1 MRFRRLITLALS
13 AAAAAACGSPASDD
27 SAAPPSDSAARPND
41 QTARASKDAKPANA
55 RSALANA
62 GAVSTKDACPPGADV
77 IRALAE
83 HDMPRVA
90 SFVDPAG
97 GVRFSPY
104 PYVDTTADRVIRAR
118 DISALWTA
126 RDTARWGSYDGSG
139 EPILL
144 PYSAYHAK
152 FVYDVDFAHAPRV
165 AVDSLPMGTGN
176 ATNNIRAVYRGA
188 AVVEYHWPGTDPSMH
203 GMDWRSL
210 WLVFARDGSR
220 CSLVGIVHG
229 AWTI

>member
-1 MRFRRLITLALS
+1 MTNKGRTATTDR
-13 AAAAAACGSPASDD
+13 AS
-27 SAAPPSDSAARPND
+27 STSTGAAPTS
-41 QTARASKDAKPANA
+41 
-55 RSALANA
+55 
-62 GAVSTKDACPPGADV
+62 DACPPGADV
-77 IRALAE
+77 VAALAA
-83 HDMPRVA
+83 HDMARVA

-104 PYVDTTADRVIRAR
+104 PYVDTTADRVVRAR
-118 DISALWTA
+118 DVAGLWTA

-144 PYSAYHAK
+144 PYRAYHAK
-152 FVYDVDFAHAPRV
+152 FVYDVDFAHAPRT

-176 ATNNIRAVYRGA
+176 ATNNIRAVYPGA
-188 AVVEYHWPGTDPSMH
+188 SVVEYHWPGTDPSMH

-210 WLVFARDGSR
+210 WLVFERGQAR
-220 CSLVGIVHG
+220 CPLVGVVHG